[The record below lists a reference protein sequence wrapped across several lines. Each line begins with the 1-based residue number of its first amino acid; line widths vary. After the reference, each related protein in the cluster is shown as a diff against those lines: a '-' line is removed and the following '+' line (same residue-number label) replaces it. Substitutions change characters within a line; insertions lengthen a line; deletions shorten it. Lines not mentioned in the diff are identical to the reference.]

1 MKLKIEHGFHYRYY
15 IQTILNGNIKIR
27 TIKQNIDFIL
37 FRFNSS
43 SKDVFFIYLKI
54 KRGFD
59 Y

>member
-15 IQTILNGNIKIR
+15 IQTILNGNIKKR
-27 TIKQNIDFIL
+27 TIKQNIDLIL
-37 FRFNSS
+37 FSFNSS